1 MVDRYTDLLGG
12 NQTFAQVATS
22 LLQDQRSKNKKD
34 RRRQKQALIAGA
46 LLSAFDYNKLNKV
59 AQNLDQAAVDKQFDI
74 ANKAQEWEAYSAYVQ
89 DDKQY
94 KLAGGKQ
101 KSIIDA
107 EGKEQAV
114 INPYF
119 KSKATLVFNE
129 LNPNFDTQYAG
140 RSDRLSSRQVEI
152 ERVAKMME
160 KQHLEKSNILN
171 LQPAAYNLD
180 PEQYEKYKKIIP
192 SQTNYLT
199 KEEFYKPYNDY
210 YRNKEKRI
218 VDPSERSAVHAL
230 FGLFGPSRKRKE
242 NLDIKIAQE
251 EEIINTLNN
260 QYEQVSSLIDPL
272 TVSYTNPDRF
282 KYKQGEAILYAM
294 DEKNI
299 PQEFLRK
306 NIIRN
311 LQRSEYEDGVSQSQ
325 LQSIIITASVGF
337 DELVAKRTQAQD
349 EFKVK
354 YQQEFAVG
362 DQQAT
367 LPFDTDPKTGKRFVK
382 AGFEDAYSQYVSLE
396 NVFIDTELGIGTE
409 KSRALREATVKL
421 EIERKKPVPD
431 RDLIL
436 YYQGVI
442 ADASQSDISLTATR
456 EITDILADKSRTTAL
471 LTRYQDHLDREGKTD
486 GPDGA
491 TLEGARL
498 WWIDTYLT
506 NYLAIQEKIKDKAI
520 IPTTTN

>member
-180 PEQYEKYKKIIP
+180 PEQY
-192 SQTNYLT
+192 
-199 KEEFYKPYNDY
+199 
-210 YRNKEKRI
+210 
-218 VDPSERSAVHAL
+218 
-230 FGLFGPSRKRKE
+230 
-242 NLDIKIAQE
+242 
-251 EEIINTLNN
+251 
-260 QYEQVSSLIDPL
+260 
-272 TVSYTNPDRF
+272 
-282 KYKQGEAILYAM
+282 
-294 DEKNI
+294 
-299 PQEFLRK
+299 
-306 NIIRN
+306 
-311 LQRSEYEDGVSQSQ
+311 
-325 LQSIIITASVGF
+325 
-337 DELVAKRTQAQD
+337 
-349 EFKVK
+349 
-354 YQQEFAVG
+354 
-362 DQQAT
+362 
-367 LPFDTDPKTGKRFVK
+367 
-382 AGFEDAYSQYVSLE
+382 
-396 NVFIDTELGIGTE
+396 
-409 KSRALREATVKL
+409 
-421 EIERKKPVPD
+421 
-431 RDLIL
+431 
-436 YYQGVI
+436 
-442 ADASQSDISLTATR
+442 
-456 EITDILADKSRTTAL
+456 
-471 LTRYQDHLDREGKTD
+471 
-486 GPDGA
+486 
-491 TLEGARL
+491 
-498 WWIDTYLT
+498 
-506 NYLAIQEKIKDKAI
+506 
-520 IPTTTN
+520 

>member
-1 MVDRYTDLLGG
+1 MVDKYTDLLGG

-34 RRRQKQALIAGA
+34 RKRQKQALIAGA
-46 LLSAFDYNKLNKV
+46 LLSAFDYNKLNNV
-59 AQNLDQAAVDKQFDI
+59 ARNLEQAAVDKQFDI

-94 KLAGGKQ
+94 KQAGGQQ
-101 KSIIDA
+101 KPIIDA

-129 LNPNFDTQYAG
+129 LNPNFDAQYAG
-140 RSDRLSSRQVEI
+140 RSDRLSARQQEI
-152 ERVAKMME
+152 ERVAKQLE
-160 KQHLEKSNILN
+160 EQHLKKSNILN

-180 PEQYEKYKKIIP
+180 AKQYEEYKKIIP
-192 SQTNYLT
+192 SEGNYLT

-210 YRNKEKRI
+210 YRNKERRI

-230 FGLFGPSRKRKE
+230 FGLFGPSRKRRD
-242 NLDIKIAQE
+242 NLDAKLAQE
-251 EEIINTLNN
+251 EAIINTLNN

-272 TVSYTNPDRF
+272 TISYTDPDKF
-282 KYKQGEAILYAM
+282 QYNQGEAILYAM
-294 DEKNI
+294 NEKNI

-311 LQRSEYEDGVSQSQ
+311 LQRPKYKDGVSQSQ
-325 LQSIIITASVGF
+325 LQAIIITGTVGF
-337 DELVAKRTQAQD
+337 DELVAKRNQAQD
-349 EFKVK
+349 EFKIK

-362 DQQAT
+362 DTQAT
-367 LPFDTDPKTGKRFVK
+367 LPFDTDPSTGKRFVK
-382 AGFEDAYSQYVSLE
+382 AGFEDAYAQYVSLE
-396 NVFIDTELGIGTE
+396 NVFIDSELGIGTE
-409 KSRALREATVKL
+409 KSRALREATVML
-421 EIERKKPVPD
+421 EIERKKPVSNQN

-442 ADASQSDISLTATR
+442 ADASQSDIALTATR
-456 EITDILADKSRTTAL
+456 EITNILADTSRTNSLITGYKNFL
-471 LTRYQDHLDREGKTD
+471 EKEEINEE
-486 GPDGA
+486 A

-498 WWIDTYLT
+498 WFIETYLT
-506 NYLAIQEKIKDKAI
+506 NYLAVQEEIKNQAAQ
-520 IPTTTN
+520 